1 MISCKYIPIVI
12 IPHDIA
18 CITFV
23 EALILILLL
32 TVTSVL
38 FMKFIIWYMHH
49 II

>member
-1 MISCKYIPIVI
+1 MINSLDKI
-12 IPHDIA
+12 DIGNVPYHSTIA
-18 CITFV
+18 

-32 TVTSVL
+32 TVITVL